1 MMPALFLILPAG
13 LFAFWSPGPVEMLI
27 LAAVALIL
35 YGGDLPT
42 VARSWGKT
50 FSEFRRGLSGI
61 QNELNDV
68 IYGEPDRLEYHQD
81 TSSPYVASSEAT
93 NTEVIEA
100 EVTDTEMPDSE
111 MPDSEMSDSEMS
123 DSEMSDSEMSDSE
136 MSGSGMT
143 LTEVSHRFQDGLGT
157 GEGAVPGSPPEA
169 EQPTSAGADTTTTP
183 PPTTASP
190 PHSDQPPS

>member
-123 DSEMSDSEMSDSE
+123 
-136 MSGSGMT
+136 GSGMT